1 MRVVLHTKILK
12 ETEAEETC
20 LFCHIFIIGG
30 ISETGGWGGGLR
42 LFYNN
47 INLKQLLP
55 KTRIFMRK
63 KYMSWLVLF
72 HHLLSWRISAHAFFT
87 TDKL

>member
-1 MRVVLHTKILK
+1 MRVVLHAKILK

-30 ISETGGWGGGLR
+30 ISETGWGGLR

-55 KTRIFMRK
+55 NTRIFMRK

-72 HHLLSWRISAHAFFT
+72 YYLLSWRISAHAFFT
-87 TDKL
+87 VDKL